1 MADISIKWILA
12 TKYFLLQIQ
21 MIMIVVRI
29 KNNNSALLQRIIT
42 NPYLFF
48 IYLFILFVSFAGR
61 AKSSNKISR
70 LLIDNN
76 YSPKWRRL
84 VLARYTEPR
93 SGKVH
98 IHHLLRTL
106 R

>member
-48 IYLFILFVSFAGR
+48 IYLFILFVCLQDALKAVTKSAG
-61 AKSSNKISR
+61 
-70 LLIDNN
+70 
-76 YSPKWRRL
+76 Y
-84 VLARYTEPR
+84 
-93 SGKVH
+93 
-98 IHHLLRTL
+98 
-106 R
+106 

>member
-42 NPYLFF
+42 NPYL
-48 IYLFILFVSFAGR
+48 LFISLFYLCRLQDALKAVTKSAG
-61 AKSSNKISR
+61 
-70 LLIDNN
+70 
-76 YSPKWRRL
+76 
-84 VLARYTEPR
+84 
-93 SGKVH
+93 
-98 IHHLLRTL
+98 
-106 R
+106 